1 MEELTDHDRIIRIDE
16 KVDQVVK
23 ILLGNGQPGLYHDFI
38 QLKQVVSDLNEVAPT
53 KKERTTAIVAL
64 VGTFITALGGVVVAI
79 VG

>member
-38 QLKQVVSDLNEVAPT
+38 QLKQVVEDISRIAPS
-53 KKERTTAIVAL
+53 KKERTTAIIAL
-64 VGTFITALGGVVVAI
+64 VGTFITAVGGVFVAL
-79 VG
+79 VS